1 MPSLGNNLKGP
12 AKLLASCAKVLLV
25 ASTFLA
31 IEAGT
36 LIVLGEARDN
46 VIKPFILLGY
56 LEIYAMFFSGVG
68 IICGIVGLVFYHP
81 YLYLTNKI
89 LFFRARRAPEVSD
102 RYTYFENIPSPLRT
116 NDWHEDG
123 APD

>member
-12 AKLLASCAKVLLV
+12 AKLLASCAKILLV
-25 ASTFLA
+25 ASTLLA
-31 IEAGT
+31 LEAGI
-36 LIVLGEARDN
+36 LIFLGEARDI

-56 LEIYAMFFSGVG
+56 LEIYAMSFSGAG

-81 YLYLTNKI
+81 YLYLSNKI

-102 RYTYFENIPSPLRT
+102 RYTYFENVPSPLRA
-116 NDWHEDG
+116 NNWDEDG